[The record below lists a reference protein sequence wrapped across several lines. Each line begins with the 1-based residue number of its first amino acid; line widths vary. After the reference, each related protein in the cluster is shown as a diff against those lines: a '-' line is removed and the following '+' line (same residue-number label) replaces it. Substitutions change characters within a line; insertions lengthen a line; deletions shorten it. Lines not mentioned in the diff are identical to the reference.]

1 MKIVK
6 KPLTCYNHCLVKDT
20 SNGVSMFNS
29 IRTLLNVRHPDEEV
43 RQRGRNI
50 IIIALGLLG
59 INLVVVISLLFNLSQ
74 FTRLFATSVGSVILY
89 LFVIFIT
96 FRGFVELAGWLIII
110 LSLVGTITA
119 TLANPDRL
127 VAIFLS
133 VPLVLAATILSL
145 RSLILTFLLIACCL
159 AGITFFLAPTPLN
172 LTTRDFLIPVGVLCG
187 FLSVI
192 SFVQSAGNEALHR
205 RLQAALQQAKQTAD
219 QLRLLNDELDRRVDA
234 QTEALQ
240 EALSEL
246 EERTLQQD
254 RLLAEVI
261 AQRDVIRN
269 LSVPVLPA
277 GTDLLAI
284 PLVGTIHQERLAT
297 IQQQALTAVE
307 QRRARWLILD
317 VTGVPFIDTGVA
329 GGLIQLVQSVRLLG
343 ADVVLVGVR
352 PEVAQT
358 MVSLGIE
365 LPVTHV
371 YSDLAGAMEDLHH
384 RTNHSRQNNRR

>member
-1 MKIVK
+1 MLNPVR
-6 KPLTCYNHCLVKDT
+6 N
-20 SNGVSMFNS
+20 
-29 IRTLLNVRHPDEEV
+29 LLNVHHPDEEV

-50 IIIALGLLG
+50 IIIALGLLCV
-59 INLVVVISLLFNLSQ
+59 NLLVAISLLFNVSQ
-74 FTRLFATSVGSVILY
+74 ATRLFATSMVGVILY
-89 LFVIFIT
+89 VFVIVIAFK
-96 FRGFVELAGWLIII
+96 GFVELAGWLTVII
-110 LSLVGTITA
+110 SLFGTISSI
-119 TLANPDRL
+119 LINPDRP

-133 VPLVLAATILSL
+133 VSLVLAATILSL
-145 RSLILTFLLIACCL
+145 RSLIIV
-159 AGITFFLAPTPLN
+159 FFLTACSLVGIAFFLEPIPLN
-172 LTTRDFLIPVGVLCG
+172 LTARDFLIPVGVLCG

-205 RLQAALQQAKQTAD
+205 RLQAALQRAKQAAN
-219 QLRLLNDELDRRVDA
+219 QLQLLNDELDRRVDA

-240 EALSEL
+240 EAMSEL
-246 EERTLQQD
+246 EARAAQQD

-261 AQRDVIRN
+261 AQRDVIRR

-284 PLVGTIHQERLAT
+284 PLVGTIDQERLAT

-329 GGLIQLVQSVRLLG
+329 GGLIQLIQSVRLLG
-343 ADVVLVGVR
+343 AEVVLVGVR

-365 LPVTHV
+365 LPVTYV
-371 YSDLAGAMEDLHH
+371 YSDLAGAIEDLHH
-384 RTNHSRQNNRR
+384 RTNHARQNNRR

>member
-1 MKIVK
+1 MKVVK
-6 KPLTCYNHCLVKDT
+6 KPLTHYNHSLAKDT
-20 SNGVSMFNS
+20 NNGVPMFNS
-29 IRTLLNVRHPDEEV
+29 IRTLLNVRYPDEEV
-43 RQRGRNI
+43 RQRRRNI
-50 IIIALGLLG
+50 IVIALGLLS
-59 INLVVVISLLFNLSQ
+59 INLVVAISLLFNLSQ
-74 FTRLFATSVGSVILY
+74 FTRLFATSVVSIILY
-89 LFVIFIT
+89 AFVIFT
-96 FRGFVELAGWLIII
+96 ALKGFVELAGWLIVV
-110 LSLVGTITA
+110 LSLFGTITA
-119 TLANPDRL
+119 TLVNPDRP

-133 VPLVLAATILSL
+133 VSLLLAATILSW
-145 RSLILTFLLIACCL
+145 RSLILVFLLTACSLVGIA
-159 AGITFFLAPTPLN
+159 FFLEPIPMN
-172 LTTRDFLIPVGVLCG
+172 LTARDFLIPVSLLCG

-192 SFVQSAGNEALHR
+192 SLVQSAGNEALHR

-219 QLRLLNDELDRRVDA
+219 QLRLLNDELDRRVNA
-234 QTEALQ
+234 QTKALQ
-240 EALSEL
+240 DALSEL
-246 EERTLQQD
+246 EERTRQQD

-284 PLVGTIHQERLAT
+284 PLVGTIDQERLAT

-317 VTGVPFIDTGVA
+317 VTGVPIIDTGVA

-371 YSDLAGAMEDLHH
+371 YSDLAGAIEDLHH

>member
-1 MKIVK
+1 MKVVK
-6 KPLTCYNHCLVKDT
+6 KPLTYYNHCLVKDT

-96 FRGFVELAGWLIII
+96 FRGFVELAGCLMII

-269 LSVPVLPA
+269 LNVPVLPA

-284 PLVGTIHQERLAT
+284 PLVGTISSG
-297 IQQQALTAVE
+297 TA
-307 QRRARWLILD
+307 
-317 VTGVPFIDTGVA
+317 G
-329 GGLIQLVQSVRLLG
+329 
-343 ADVVLVGVR
+343 
-352 PEVAQT
+352 
-358 MVSLGIE
+358 
-365 LPVTHV
+365 
-371 YSDLAGAMEDLHH
+371 
-384 RTNHSRQNNRR
+384 NHSATGSNCRRTATGTLVNSRCHRCTIHRYRGGRWIDSVGTKCSPVRCRCGAGRCAPGGCADDGESGY

>member
-1 MKIVK
+1 MKVVK
-6 KPLTCYNHCLVKDT
+6 KPLTYYNHCLVKDT

-50 IIIALGLLG
+50 IVIALGLLG

-74 FTRLFATSVGSVILY
+74 VTRLFATSAVSVILY
-89 LFVIFIT
+89 IFVIFIT
-96 FRGFVELAGWLIII
+96 FRGFVELAGWLTVMI
-110 LSLVGTITA
+110 SLVGT
-119 TLANPDRL
+119 LAALFVTPNGL
-127 VAIFLS
+127 TIIFLA
-133 VPLVLAATILSL
+133 VPLVLAATVLSL
-145 RSLILTFLLIACCL
+145 RSLILVFLLTACSL
-159 AGITFFLAPTPLN
+159 AGIAFFLEPTPLS
-172 LTTRDFLIPVGVLCG
+172 LTTRDFLIPVSLLCA
-187 FLSVI
+187 FLGIV

-284 PLVGTIHQERLAT
+284 PLVGTIDQERLAT

-365 LPVTHV
+365 LPITHV
-371 YSDLAGAMEDLHH
+371 YSDLAGAIEDLHH
-384 RTNHSRQNNRR
+384 HTDHSRQNNRR

>member
-1 MKIVK
+1 MKVVK
-6 KPLTCYNHCLVKDT
+6 KPLTHYNHCLVKDT
-20 SNGVSMFNS
+20 SNGVPMFNS

-50 IIIALGLLG
+50 IIIALGLLS
-59 INLVVVISLLFNLSQ
+59 INLALVILLLFNLSQ
-74 FTRLFATSVGSVILY
+74 VTRLFATSVVSVILY
-89 LFVIFIT
+89 VFVIFIT
-96 FRGFVELAGWLIII
+96 LRGFVELAGWLTVVIA
-110 LSLVGTITA
+110 LVGTLTA
-119 TLANPDRL
+119 LFVTPNGSTI
-127 VAIFLS
+127 IFLA

-145 RSLILTFLLIACCL
+145 RSLILVFLLTACSLVGIA
-159 AGITFFLAPTPLN
+159 FFLEPIPLN
-172 LTTRDFLIPVGVLCG
+172 LTARDFLIPVSVLCG
-187 FLSVI
+187 FLSII

-284 PLVGTIHQERLAT
+284 PLVGTIDQERLAT

-343 ADVVLVGVR
+343 ADVALVGVR

-365 LPVTHV
+365 LPITHV

-384 RTNHSRQNNRR
+384 HTDHSRQNNRR

>member
-1 MKIVK
+1 
-6 KPLTCYNHCLVKDT
+6 
-20 SNGVSMFNS
+20 MFNS
-29 IRTLLNVRHPDEEV
+29 IRTLLNVRYPDEEV
-43 RQRGRNI
+43 RQRRRNI
-50 IIIALGLLG
+50 IVIALGLLS
-59 INLVVVISLLFNLSQ
+59 INLVVAISLLFNLPQ
-74 FTRLFATSVGSVILY
+74 LTRLFATSVVSIILY
-89 LFVIFIT
+89 AFVIFT
-96 FRGFVELAGWLIII
+96 ALKGFVELAGWLIVI
-110 LSLVGTITA
+110 LSLFGTITA
-119 TLANPDRL
+119 TLVNPDRP

-133 VPLVLAATILSL
+133 VSLLLAATILSW
-145 RSLILTFLLIACCL
+145 RSLILVFLLTACSLVGIA
-159 AGITFFLAPTPLN
+159 FFLEPIPIN
-172 LTTRDFLIPVGVLCG
+172 LTARDFLIPVSLLCG

-192 SFVQSAGNEALHR
+192 SLVQSAGNEALHR

-219 QLRLLNDELDRRVDA
+219 QLRLLNDELDRRVNA
-234 QTEALQ
+234 QTKALQ
-240 EALSEL
+240 DALSEL
-246 EERTLQQD
+246 EERTRQQD

-284 PLVGTIHQERLAT
+284 PLVGTIDQERLAT

-317 VTGVPFIDTGVA
+317 VTGVPIIDTGVA

-358 MVSLGIE
+358 MVSLGIK